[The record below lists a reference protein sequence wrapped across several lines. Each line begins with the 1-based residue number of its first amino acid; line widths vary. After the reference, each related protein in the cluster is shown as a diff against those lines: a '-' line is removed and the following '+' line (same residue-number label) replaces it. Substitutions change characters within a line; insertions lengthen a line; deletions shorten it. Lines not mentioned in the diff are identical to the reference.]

1 LAREDAATEPQQK
14 SALHS
19 VLGSLSSLWQIYLKR
34 RYTILFY
41 TLVFTI
47 VASPVTAAFRLSGAL
62 VESFLA
68 AGLLAAVMP
77 VSAGKIRSL
86 LLAGMIALWLARPV
100 TAWLG
105 HPTLSEVTLGA
116 WTFIGFFAAVAALRF
131 AMRGTKVDAE
141 HLFAALSAYLLA
153 GLYFGL
159 LYWALEQIHPGTVA
173 ASNFSRTGAIYYS
186 FVTLATIGYG
196 DIVPRT
202 DVARGLA
209 IVEGVGGQLFL
220 AVLVARLLS
229 LYSGSARD

>member
-1 LAREDAATEPQQK
+1 MQSLPGVVRP
-14 SALHS
+14 
-19 VLGSLSSLWQIYLKR
+19 LGQTYLER

-41 TLVFTI
+41 VLIFTL
-47 VASPVTAAFRLSGAL
+47 VASPLTATFELSGTLIESLLAL
-62 VESFLA
+62 S
-68 AGLLAAVMP
+68 LLAAVIP
-77 VSAGKIRSL
+77 VGAGKLRSL
-86 LLAGMIALWLARPV
+86 LVAVLIALWLARLV

-105 HPTLSEVTLGA
+105 HPTVSEVTLSA
-116 WTFIGFFAAVAALRF
+116 WTFVGFFAAVAALRF

-141 HLFAALSAYLLA
+141 HLFAALSAYLMA

-159 LYWALEQIHPGTVA
+159 LYWALEQIRPGSIA
-173 ASNFSRTGAIYYS
+173 ASNFSRSGAIYYS

-202 DVARGLA
+202 DLARGIA

-229 LYSGSARD
+229 LYSGSERD